1 MQTKIME
8 LLDKKGKTR
17 YWLAKEIGIKQQSL
31 NKIASNETVSIRFDI
46 LEKICTTLECTP
58 NDVLGWDK

>member
-1 MQTKIME
+1 MQIKIME

-17 YWLAKEIGIKQQSL
+17 YWVEKDIGIKQQSL

>member
-1 MQTKIME
+1 M
-8 LLDKKGKTR
+8 
-17 YWLAKEIGIKQQSL
+17 
-31 NKIASNETVSIRFDI
+31 RFDI

>member
-1 MQTKIME
+1 
-8 LLDKKGKTR
+8 KGKTR

>member
-1 MQTKIME
+1 MENKIME

>member
-1 MQTKIME
+1 M
-8 LLDKKGKTR
+8 
-17 YWLAKEIGIKQQSL
+17 GIKQQSL